1 MPFFSTLSTSADSTE
16 AVAEVLAEAA
26 SFGRVDLALVFY
38 SRQHIEHI
46 SAIGKTI
53 ADTLAPRAVLGCL
66 GESIVSNDREIE
78 NTPALS
84 LWLGHWPE
92 GIDIEAFEL
101 QTVKTSDGQEILG
114 RPDLLFEIDPARAM
128 MILLGDP
135 FTFPISDSFLPSI
148 NEEYPGLVVV
158 GGMSSNPVGPGYD
171 CLLLGDKAIGTGAVG
186 VLLSGNLKART
197 VVSQGCRPIG
207 EPLIITE
214 GQENLITELAGQPP
228 LEYLKELFP
237 KLPKADQLLINRGLF
252 LGIAFDEARETFGR
266 GDYIIRNLMGFDH
279 ESGGLAVTDRIRV
292 GQTVQFQIRDAATA
306 DEDLKAMMTATTASS
321 GRAAGGL
328 LFSCNGRGTRM
339 FDTASHDAGV
349 IQATNGPVA
358 LAGLFAAGELGP
370 VGGQNYIHGF
380 TASIVLFDE

>member
-1 MPFFSTLSTSADSTE
+1 MPFFSALSTSADSS
-16 AVAEVLAEAA
+16 AAIAGVLEDAA
-26 SFGRVDLALVFY
+26 GFGRVDLAMVFY

-46 SAIGKTI
+46 SEIGRKI
-53 ADTLAPRAVLGCL
+53 IEKLSPRVVLGCL

-78 NTPALS
+78 NTPALA
-84 LWLGHWPE
+84 LWLGHWPA

-101 QTVKTSDGQEILG
+101 QTERTSEGQEILG
-114 RPDLLFEIDPARAM
+114 RPDLLFEVDPKRSM

-148 NEEYPGLVVV
+148 NEEYPGLAVV

-171 CLLLGDKAIGTGAVG
+171 CLLLGDKAISTGAVG
-186 VLLSGNLKART
+186 VLLSGDLKART

-252 LGIAFDEARETFGR
+252 LGIALDESRETFGR
-266 GDYIIRNLMGFDH
+266 GDYLIRNLMGFDH
-279 ESGGLAVTDRIRV
+279 ESGGLAVTERIRV

-306 DEDLKAMMTATTASS
+306 DEDLKAMMIATGKAE
-321 GRAAGGL
+321 GGL
-328 LFSCNGRGTRM
+328 LFSCNGRGTKM
-339 FDTASHDAGV
+339 FDTTSHDAGV
-349 IQATNGPVA
+349 IQATSGPVA

-380 TASIVLFDE
+380 TASVVLFGD